1 MELRIVKIRK
11 AKDHPY
17 YIQIKRKFL
26 FFSWWEYLRD
36 EPILPLFCF
45 SLPPKLSFD
54 SEDSAK
60 RYVMGVF
67 IDELNEKTKPE
78 ITIVKEYKI

>member
-26 FFSWWEYLRD
+26 FFSWWEYLRE
-36 EPILPLFCF
+36 EPILPPLSQF
-45 SLPPKLSFD
+45 LPPEKLSFD
-54 SEDSAK
+54 SEDSAE
-60 RYVMGVF
+60 RYLGVL
-67 IDELNEKTKPE
+67 IDELKEKMPE
-78 ITIVKEYKI
+78 IIILKEYKI